1 MAKDSEEIVSFPVLS
16 LEAVEEI
23 AISAEAELDEWG
35 EVLQSLGLPN
45 YYIVGMLMN
54 QVQYLLIQDD

>member
-1 MAKDSEEIVSFPVLS
+1 MGKDTDEIVSFPVLS

-23 AISAEAELDEWG
+23 AITAEAELDEWG
-35 EVLQSLGLPN
+35 EVLQGLGLPN